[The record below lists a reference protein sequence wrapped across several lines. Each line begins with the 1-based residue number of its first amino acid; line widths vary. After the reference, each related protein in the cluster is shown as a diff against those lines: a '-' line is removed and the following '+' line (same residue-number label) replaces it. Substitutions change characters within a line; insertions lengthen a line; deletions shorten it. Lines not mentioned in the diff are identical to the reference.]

1 MSINLHH
8 PLYISTSLYQ
18 SLSTPID
25 FFQPLSVAFIVYESL
40 STSQSVS
47 ISTNLYDSQ
56 SISVNLLPPSC
67 VPSPRMFPGVGGSGP
82 QALGI
87 CRPQG
92 SGVRVDGGRG
102 KSGYLNQKLA
112 TGGRGPLHTRRKNLS
127 YWGRLWRPKTRLS
140 YRGEP
145 NSVD

>member
-1 MSINLHH
+1 MNVCQASSVSINVHEFPSTHTNLYITLYHSLSMSINLHH
-8 PLYISTSLYQ
+8 ALYISTSLYQ

-40 STSQSVS
+40 AVSQSVS
-47 ISTNLYDSQ
+47 VSTNLYDSP

-87 CRPQG
+87 RRPLWV
-92 SGVRVDGGRG
+92 SGVR
-102 KSGYLNQKLA
+102 
-112 TGGRGPLHTRRKNLS
+112 GP
-127 YWGRLWRPKTRLS
+127 
-140 YRGEP
+140 
-145 NSVD
+145 